1 MARGIALLVLILG
14 MTWAILLLPWVTI
27 TEKTLTGSDISQVL
41 VSLPAIA
48 ILMALIALY
57 RKFPRSL
64 MLACA
69 AVMISAA
76 YLAFATDFTVSPASL
91 QLQESVTGLAGES
104 SLGEQTFWPSVFGS
118 FSAISA
124 VMSLWVSFL
133 PVSTKSRVDEPRSD
147 DSRSIWD
154 EQL

>member
-1 MARGIALLVLILG
+1 MARGIALLVLLLG
-14 MTWAILLLPWVTI
+14 ITWSMLLLPWVSI
-27 TEKTLTGSDISQVL
+27 EEKTLTGSDISQVL

-69 AVMISAA
+69 AVMISAS
-76 YLAFATDFTVSPASL
+76 YLAFATDFTLSPASL
-91 QLQESVTGLAGES
+91 QIQESVTGLAGES

-118 FSAISA
+118 LSAISA
-124 VMSLWVSFL
+124 LMSLWVSFL
-133 PVSTKSRVDEPRSD
+133 PVSSKSRVDEPRSD

>member
-14 MTWAILLLPWVTI
+14 MTWAILLFPWVTI

>member
-1 MARGIALLVLILG
+1 MARGIALLVIVLG
-14 MTWAILLLPWVTI
+14 ITWSILLLPWVTI
-27 TEKTLTGSDISQVL
+27 EEKALTGADISQVL

-57 RKFPRSL
+57 RKFPRAL

-69 AVMISAA
+69 LVMIAA
-76 YLAFATDFTVSPASL
+76 SYLAFATDFTISPASL

-104 SLGEQTFWPSVFGS
+104 NLGEQTYWPIVFGS

-124 VMSLWVSFL
+124 LLSLWVSFL
-133 PVSTKSRVDEPRSD
+133 PVSSKSRVDEPRSD

>member
-14 MTWAILLLPWVTI
+14 LTWAILLFPWVTI

>member
-1 MARGIALLVLILG
+1 MARGIALLVLLLG
-14 MTWAILLLPWVTI
+14 VTWSMLLLPWVSI
-27 TEKTLTGSDISQVL
+27 EEKTLTGSDISQVL

-64 MLACA
+64 VLACA
-69 AVMISAA
+69 AVMISAS
-76 YLAFATDFTVSPASL
+76 YLAFATDFTLSPASL
-91 QLQESVTGLAGES
+91 QMQESVTGLAGES
-104 SLGEQTFWPSVFGS
+104 SLGEQTLWPSVFGS
-118 FSAISA
+118 LSAISA
-124 VMSLWVSFL
+124 LMSLWVSFL
-133 PVSTKSRVDEPRSD
+133 PVSSKSRVDEPRSD